1 MANSNSTPESHPGHI
16 PAADEAP
23 THNRDCRD
31 ALEQILAT
39 AHSITETTAMSVMH
53 LEHAGELETD
63 LATALRQSIK
73 AVGDQILRAMTLA
86 DDMDLPAHDAQRAP
100 APDELQPSAH

>member
-31 ALEQILAT
+31 KIEGILAMT
-39 AHSITETTAMSVMH
+39 HGLTETTAMAVKY
-53 LEHAGELETD
+53 LVHAGKIETD
-63 LATALRQSIK
+63 VATSLANSIE
-73 AVGDQILRAMTLA
+73 AIGEQILKAMTLA
-86 DDMDLPAHDAQRAP
+86 DDMDLPADDAGRAP
-100 APDELQPSAH
+100 APDEMQQSTH